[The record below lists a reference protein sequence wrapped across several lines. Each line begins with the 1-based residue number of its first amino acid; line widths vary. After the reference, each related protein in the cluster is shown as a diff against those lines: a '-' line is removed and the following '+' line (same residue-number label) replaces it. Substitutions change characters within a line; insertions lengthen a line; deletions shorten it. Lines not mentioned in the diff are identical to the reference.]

1 MSCSN
6 AAELE
11 KQIQNELAQKK
22 RRLYSRHSMQH
33 LFRRHAEEMF
43 KHVGRT
49 DSVLDVGCGMGDLV
63 LLARK
68 YTNNSV
74 LGIDVSD
81 KCIEIARDRITDTN
95 HNTEVLLAD
104 IQDLHLQLPKN
115 GTFDRVLMKGVV
127 HHLASPSLSFRSAF
141 EMLDSEG
148 ALVILEGNV
157 SSAYRRLML
166 ALADTMGLSHEASQ
180 YPHLP
185 PGKIEDILRDA
196 GFKTIRVGYV
206 SGAFAPFAYAGLGG
220 PGFWKVADRM
230 EAVCQ
235 LLAPRL
241 FGWWMLIVA
250 SKC

>member
-1 MSCSN
+1 MNYSD
-6 AAELE
+6 AAKFE
-11 KQIQNELAQKK
+11 KQVQNELTQKK
-22 RRLYSRHSMQH
+22 RRLYSKYSMQRLLH
-33 LFRRHAEEMF
+33 QHAEEMF
-43 KHVGRT
+43 KHVGST

-81 KCIEIARDRITDTN
+81 KCIEIARGRIADAN

-115 GTFDRVLMKGVV
+115 GAFDRVLMKGVV
-127 HHLASPSLSFRSAF
+127 HHLASPSLSFRNVF
-141 EMLDSEG
+141 EMLHSEG

-166 ALADTMGLSHEASQ
+166 ALADTMGFRHEASQ
-180 YPHLP
+180 FPHLP
-185 PGKIEDILRDA
+185 PGKIEDILRDV
-196 GFKTIRVGYV
+196 GFKTICVRYV

-220 PGFWKVADRM
+220 PGFWKIADRI
-230 EAVCQ
+230 ESACQ